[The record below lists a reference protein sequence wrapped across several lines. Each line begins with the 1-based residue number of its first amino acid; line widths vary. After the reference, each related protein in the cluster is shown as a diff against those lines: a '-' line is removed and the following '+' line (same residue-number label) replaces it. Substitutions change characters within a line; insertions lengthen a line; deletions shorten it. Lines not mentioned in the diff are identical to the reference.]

1 MKRKKSFFI
10 ICLLLLLLVGFT
22 IFFLFGRSDGKILL
36 PVDENAED
44 WNGDQRLPNGEKQDT
59 ATIKIPGFD
68 SLTFTANQ
76 KNQKVNFK
84 NPEENSCLFRM
95 TLFIDN
101 QQYWQSAGGVEPGK
115 GYYEIEL
122 VDVLQPENYDGCL
135 LVECFKEDGTVLN
148 SAKVKFNVKVVEE

>member
-1 MKRKKSFFI
+1 MSI
-10 ICLLLLLLVGFT
+10 VTLLVGFT

-59 ATIKIPGFD
+59 DTIKIPGFD

-84 NPEENSCLFRM
+84 NPEENLCLFRM
-95 TLFIDN
+95 TLFIND
-101 QQYWQSAGGVEPGK
+101 QQFWQSAGGVEPGK
-115 GYYEIEL
+115 GYYDIDL
-122 VDVLQPENYDGCL
+122 DDVLQPGNYDGSL
-135 LVECFKEDGTVLN
+135 LVECFREDGTALN
-148 SAKVKFNVKVVEE
+148 SAKVKFKVKVVEE